1 MCGDGG
7 LGGGYEMSLFL
18 AELNFIC
25 KSGKIKKKNEKTVIV
40 WKVPPLDG
48 MLYAVKLLTKNTSA
62 NILG

>member
-25 KSGKIKKKNEKTVIV
+25 KSGKIKKKWKNSHSLEGATVGWYVICS
-40 WKVPPLDG
+40 K
-48 MLYAVKLLTKNTSA
+48 ASHQKH
-62 NILG
+62 

>member
-1 MCGDGG
+1 
-7 LGGGYEMSLFL
+7 MSLFL

>member
-1 MCGDGG
+1 MVMGFGWRLRNVFVFG
-7 LGGGYEMSLFL
+7 RTKLYMQIRE
-18 AELNFIC
+18 N
-25 KSGKIKKKNEKTVIV
+25 KKKNEKTVIV